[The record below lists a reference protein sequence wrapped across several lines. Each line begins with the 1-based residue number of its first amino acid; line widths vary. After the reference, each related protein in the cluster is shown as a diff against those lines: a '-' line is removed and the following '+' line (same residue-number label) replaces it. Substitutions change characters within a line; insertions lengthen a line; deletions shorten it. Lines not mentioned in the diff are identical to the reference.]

1 MEINAFQSFNLGILV
16 LFVGKYLNGKSQ
28 FLRKFNIPEPVTGGL
43 LFSVVFTVIYFVLA
57 VDLSFDLAV
66 RDALLVYFFTSIGLN
81 SDFRTLIAG
90 GKSLIILLSATIGYM
105 VLQNIIGV
113 GVAQATGQPAI
124 VGLLGGTVSLI
135 GGHGTSIAWAPTF
148 AEEYGIGNAM
158 EIGIACATFGLV
170 LASLMGGPIAHYLI
184 GRYQLEP
191 KLVEQPDFGAVYDE
205 VEEVKIDYLSVL
217 YTWLVLN
224 IAIGIGLSL
233 NEALAEAGFRLPTFV
248 TCLFAGIILTNTVPR
263 IFKKLKWPSRSRPL
277 ALISDLALGVFLAMS
292 LMSLQLWALIDLAL
306 PILAILFVQ
315 FVVAAALAVF
325 LIFRILGKDY
335 EAAVVCA
342 GFGGVSLGST
352 PTAIANMTAVTE
364 RFGAAHKAFIIVPL
378 VSAFFIDI
386 ANAFIIQFF
395 LGWIT

>member
-1 MEINAFQSFNLGILV
+1 MELDAFQSFNLGILV
-16 LFVGKYLNGKSQ
+16 LFVGKYLNSKVQ
-28 FLRKFNIPEPVTGGL
+28 FFREFNIPEPVTGGL
-43 LFSVVFTVIYFVLA
+43 LFSIGFTIVYFGLGVA
-57 VDLSFDLAV
+57 VSFDLEV

-81 SDFRTLIAG
+81 SDFRTLLAG
-90 GKSLIILLSATIGYM
+90 GRALIILLTATIFYM

-113 GVAQATGQPAI
+113 GVAQATGQPAV

-148 AEEYGIGNAM
+148 AEEYGITNAI

-184 GRYQLEP
+184 GRYRLEP
-191 KLVEQPDFGAVYDE
+191 EVVEQPDFGAMYDE
-205 VEEVKIDYLSVL
+205 AEEVQIDYLSVL

-233 NEALAEAGFRLPTFV
+233 NEAIAEAGFRLPTFV
-248 TCLFAGIILTNTVPR
+248 TCLFAGILLTNTVPLL
-263 IFKKLKWPSRSRPL
+263 FKKLKWPSRSRPL

-306 PILAILFVQ
+306 PILAILFAQ

-325 LIFRILGKDY
+325 VIFRIMGKDY
-335 EAAVVCA
+335 EAAVVCS

-364 RFGAAHKAFIIVPL
+364 RFGAAHKAFIVVPL

-386 ANAFIIQFF
+386 ANAFIIKFF
-395 LGWIT
+395 LGLVS